1 MEAQSIKN
9 TTEDLTSHIGD
20 YLDTFYQVSLL
31 NLTKKATN
39 IGSFAFSTIVV
50 CILGLFVLFFTSIA
64 MAWWLGDVVASRAG
78 GFLIV
83 AGFYLVVGI
92 ILILLRKKIVFPYFR
107 NILIRKVYD
116 QDN

>member
-1 MEAQSIKN
+1 MEAQNIKS
-9 TTEDLTSHIGD
+9 TAEDLTRHIGD

-31 NLTKKATN
+31 NVTKKVTDVAS
-39 IGSFAFSTIVV
+39 IAFSTIIVCVV
-50 CILGLFVLFFTSIA
+50 GIFVLFFTSIA

-83 AGFYLVVGI
+83 GGFYLLVGI
-92 ILILLRKKIVFPYFR
+92 IVILLRKKIIFPYFR

>member
-1 MEAQSIKN
+1 MEAQNIKS
-9 TTEDLTSHIGD
+9 TTEDLTRHIGD

-31 NLTKKATN
+31 NVTKKATHVA
-39 IGSFAFSTIVV
+39 SFAFSTIVFCV
-50 CILGLFVLFFTSIA
+50 VGIFVLFFSSIA
-64 MAWWLGDVVASRAG
+64 MGWWLGDVVASRAG

-83 AGFYLVVGI
+83 ASFYLVVGVI
-92 ILILLRKKIVFPYFR
+92 IILLRKKIVFPYFR